1 MDLDFFSLLIN
12 FWVHQGMDHDVVV
25 AVEVEDYCTVVAG
38 CLFVGWHKFVIEV
51 GKHWDYS
58 FIQGQFIV

>member
-1 MDLDFFSLLIN
+1 
-12 FWVHQGMDHDVVV
+12 MDHDVVV

-38 CLFVGWHKFVIEV
+38 CLFVGWHKFVIGV
-51 GKHWDYS
+51 RKHWDYS